1 MRLSGFFIIWHSYRI
16 YLYEW
21 NPPEI
26 RYLIIFVKLIVIYPA
41 NQGLF
46 MREKGFSF
54 KDCLFAVSARRG
66 GRQEGGR
73 GPHEGGA
80 PGAGEIEVTWG
91 LFVQII
97 KWKYF
102 FLHRQEAIKQAE
114 RERRLKYR
122 KQDEEREV
130 IRSAIREKVG
140 PVPLDPRKYLHQSW
154 QQFSLNLKIV
164 N

>member
-26 RYLIIFVKLIVIYPA
+26 RYLIIFVKLIVIYSA

-54 KDCLFAVSARRG
+54 KDCLFSVSARRG

-102 FLHRQEAIKQAE
+102 FLHRQEAIKQAAPIPE
-114 RERRLKYR
+114 DVFVDKACLAFFTGSKEIQSQQHIIGGQK
-122 KQDEEREV
+122 
-130 IRSAIREKVG
+130 SMEKVT
-140 PVPLDPRKYLHQSW
+140 V
-154 QQFSLNLKIV
+154 
-164 N
+164 